1 MPSGTPQRSYQLMNY
16 RGMNELEL
24 ALQTIALR
32 LPPSVRLV
40 VGIPRSG
47 LLAATMLA
55 LHVNLPVTDV
65 AGFLEGRLLATGRR
79 RPRDRA
85 GTDGPS
91 AVVVDD
97 SVASGHQIRVVRR
110 QLAEAERL
118 QDVIFAAPFVSSSV
132 ANAVD
137 LYGEIVEPPR
147 AFAWNILHHP
157 PLLERSC
164 VDIDGVL
171 CLDPS
176 VDENDDGTRYR
187 AFLRAAQPLFLPSA
201 PVRYIVTSRLERY
214 REETAQWLAKNEVQ
228 YSELVM
234 LDLPDAVTRRAL
246 RAHAGHKADF
256 YAGSDADLFVESDY
270 GQAIQIAARAG
281 RQVFAIDRRE
291 MVYPSPMA
299 AAASAPSVLLA
310 SVRREPPVRELE
322 ARYWAARARL
332 QNITRGAVPAAKRRL
347 RGLRR

>member
-1 MPSGTPQRSYQLMNY
+1 MNY
-16 RGMNELEL
+16 RGMNDLEL
-24 ALQTIALR
+24 AVQAIALK
-32 LPPSVRLV
+32 LPPSIRVV

-55 LHVNLPVTDV
+55 LHLNLPMTDV

-79 RPRDRA
+79 QPREGA
-85 GTDGPS
+85 AADGPS
-91 AVVVDD
+91 AVVIDD
-97 SVASGHQIRVVRR
+97 SVASGHQIRLTQQ
-110 QLAEAERL
+110 QLVAADRL
-118 QDVIFAAPFVSSSV
+118 GDVIFAAPFVSSSV
-132 ANAVD
+132 ADAVD

-176 VDENDDGTRYR
+176 AEENDDGTRYR

-214 REETAQWLAKNEVQ
+214 RDETRQWLADNGVQ

-234 LDLPDAVTRRAL
+234 LDLPDAVTRRTL
-246 RAHAGHKADF
+246 RAHATHKADF
-256 YAGSDADLFVESDY
+256 YARSDTDLFVESDY
-270 GQAIQIAARAG
+270 GQAMQIAMRAG
-281 RQVFAIDRRE
+281 RQVFAMDRRE
-291 MVYPSPMA
+291 MVYPSPLA
-299 AAASAPSVLLA
+299 AACSAPSVLLA

-322 ARYWAARARL
+322 ARLRSARAQL
-332 QNITRGAVPAAKRRL
+332 QDIGRRAGPAAKQRLRRL
-347 RGLRR
+347 RP